1 MFASGEL
8 FASLLIVLVGVGM
21 LVAVARGVGLL
32 AAEFVGVGI
41 ALTRIVGV
49 GFMLIECVGVGIV
62 FIGFIGVGT
71 VLTEF
76 WGVGT
81 MFTEVGVG
89 IVLIEFGAPV
99 FAAIGRGLD
108 WLRAVVVLVFAVGV
122 IRGAVDLVYLGGVR
136 SLVIVDLVTLAGLPG
151 GGIEACFCFLFAA
164 HTPGTIGNSY
174 KEKQSFHQTMK
185 CLSYELT

>member
-32 AAEFVGVGI
+32 VAEFVGVGI
-41 ALTRIVGV
+41 ALARIVGV
-49 GFMLIECVGVGIV
+49 GSTLIECVGVGIA

-71 VLTEF
+71 MLTEF

-81 MFTEVGVG
+81 VFTEVGVG
-89 IVLIEFGAPV
+89 IVLTEFRAPV

-108 WLRAVVVLVFAVGV
+108 WLRAAVVLVFVGV
-122 IRGAVDLVYLGGVR
+122 IRGVVDLVYLGGVR

-164 HTPGTIGNSY
+164 RTPGTIGNSY